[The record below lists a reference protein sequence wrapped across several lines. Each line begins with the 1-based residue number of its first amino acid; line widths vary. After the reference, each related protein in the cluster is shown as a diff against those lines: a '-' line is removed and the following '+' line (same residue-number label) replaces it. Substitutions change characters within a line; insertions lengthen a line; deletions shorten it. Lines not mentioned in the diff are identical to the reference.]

1 MSSKGKLTGRSALWA
16 LAAVTTLSVCGW
28 GQMGQMKMDPLSPP
42 ANVRPPALKN
52 VGIEQRL
59 DQQIPAELE
68 FRDEAGR
75 PVRLGQY
82 FGQGPLILNFVY
94 FHCPMLCGQVLN
106 DLTGSL
112 RAIGY
117 SVGRDFQ
124 VLTVSFDPQ
133 ETAEMAAAK
142 KKLVLAS
149 YGRPEAEKGWH
160 FLTGNAASVAAL
172 TQAAGF
178 QYQYNAQTDQYAHP
192 AAILVLTP
200 AGKISQYY
208 YGIDFAPRDL
218 RLGLVEAS
226 KGQIGTLLDQALLY
240 CYRYDPHTGK
250 YSAIISRVLRISAAV
265 WLAMV
270 GAFLVVMFRMEPKHR
285 VQGRV
290 K

>member
-1 MSSKGKLTGRSALWA
+1 VSSRKQWSGRIALWA
-16 LAAVTTLSVCGW
+16 IAAAALCAGAW
-28 GQMGQMKMDPLSPP
+28 GQTIDPLSPP
-42 ANVRPPALKN
+42 ANVRPPALKH

-59 DQQIPAELE
+59 NQQIPSDLV
-68 FRDEAGR
+68 FRDEAGKL
-75 PVRLGQY
+75 VRLGQY
-82 FGQGPLILNFVY
+82 FGKGPLILNFVY

-117 SVGRDFQ
+117 TVGRDFQ
-124 VLTVSFDPQ
+124 VLTVSFDSQ
-133 ETAEMAAAK
+133 ETPEMAAAK
-142 KKLVLAS
+142 KKTILAT

-160 FLTGNAASVAAL
+160 FLTGSPASVTAL

-200 AGKISQYY
+200 TGKISQYY
-208 YGIDFAPRDL
+208 YGIEFAPRDL

-226 KGQIGTLLDQALLY
+226 QGQVGTLLDQALLY
-240 CYRYDPHTGK
+240 CYRYDPQTGK
-250 YSAIISRVLRISAAV
+250 YSAIISRMLRISGAV

-270 GAFLVVMFRMEPKHR
+270 GALLVVMFRTEPKHLP
-285 VQGRV
+285 QGRAR
-290 K
+290 